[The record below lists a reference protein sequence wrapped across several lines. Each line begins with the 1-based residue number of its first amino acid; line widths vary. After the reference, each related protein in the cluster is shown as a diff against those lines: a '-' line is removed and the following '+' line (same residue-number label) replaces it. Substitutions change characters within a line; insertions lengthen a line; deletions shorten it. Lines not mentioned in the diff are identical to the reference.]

1 MSQGQ
6 KSSAATVLVLEAD
19 PLMRRLITLG
29 LRHRGLKVIEATSL
43 ATISSTDLPSL
54 DLLILDVDDG
64 VTCDWTLLSAVQS
77 HSELSTLP
85 SVVLSWD
92 SPRAEQHEVLTASTQ
107 SVNVSKP
114 FDARALHAGVDQL
127 LLARTREQSE
137 RLAEAEAILLASY
150 RKDSPPSIW
159 PAITAAG
166 VFLALIGLVWQF
178 ALVLIGL
185 AILIIGLLLWTIGS
199 SHPQVE
205 KAPEIAFS
213 VGK

>member
-6 KSSAATVLVLEAD
+6 KLSAATVLLLEAD

-29 LRHRGLKVIEATSL
+29 LRHRGLEVIEATSL
-43 ATISSTDLPSL
+43 ATISSTDLQAL

-64 VTCDWTLLSAVQS
+64 VSCDWTLLESVQT
-77 HSELSTLP
+77 HPELSALP

-92 SPRAEQHEVLTASTQ
+92 APMAEPQ
-107 SVNVSKP
+107 SALATLPQCVNVSKP
-114 FDARALHAGVDQL
+114 FDARALHEGVDHL
-127 LLARTREQSE
+127 LQARTREQDE
-137 RLAEAEAILLASY
+137 RLAQAEAVLLAAY
-150 RKDSPPSIW
+150 HKDSPPSIW
-159 PAITAAG
+159 PALTAAG

-178 ALVLIGL
+178 AIVLIGL
-185 AILIIGLLLWTIGS
+185 AIIVTGLLLWTLGS
-199 SHPQVE
+199 HSQVE